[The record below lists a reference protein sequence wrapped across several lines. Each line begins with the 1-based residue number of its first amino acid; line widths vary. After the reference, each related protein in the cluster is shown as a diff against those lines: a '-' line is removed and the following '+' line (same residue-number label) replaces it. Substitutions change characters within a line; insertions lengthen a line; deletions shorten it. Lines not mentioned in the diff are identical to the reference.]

1 MCDDFLQRDFLTIFW
16 GQKFFLDSSKVRLI
30 LYELEAILGLEEFS
44 DCGLSTALRSI
55 NKPVVDSCI

>member
-1 MCDDFLQRDFLTIFW
+1 MCDNFLQRDFLAIFW

-30 LYELEAILGLEEFS
+30 LNEFEPILSLKEFS